1 MFDIG
6 AAELLVIVI
15 VAILVIGPKDMPR
28 AMRSAGR
35 WIGKLRRMSA
45 HFRSGIDEMVR
56 QAEIEEME
64 EKWSQRN
71 KEIMAKY
78 PTGNEPEG
86 GAPEELVPP
95 RMEPLA
101 SAGET
106 ADPDP
111 DPEPDPDAAAEAA
124 IRRAALTKAPE
135 HGGGEAPVDPA
146 PKPAAK
152 PAPKPSDEPSLPFG
166 DAEGQ
171 R

>member
-15 VAILVIGPKDMPR
+15 VAILVIGPKDMPK
-28 AMRSAGR
+28 AMRHAGR

-45 HFRSGIDEMVR
+45 HFRSGIDEVVR

-78 PTGNEPEG
+78 PTGDEPEG
-86 GAPEELVPP
+86 GAPENLLPADEGMTPLPP
-95 RMEPLA
+95 
-101 SAGET
+101 ET
-106 ADPDP
+106 DEA
-111 DPEPDPDAAAEAA
+111 DAAAEAA
-124 IRRAALTKAPE
+124 IRRAAPDKAQE
-135 HGGGEAPVDPA
+135 HTGRDT
-146 PKPAAK
+146 
-152 PAPKPSDEPSLPFG
+152 SDEPGLPFG
-166 DAEGQ
+166 DSKAD

>member
-6 AAELLVIVI
+6 AAELLVVVI
-15 VAILVIGPKDMPR
+15 VAILVIGPKDMPA
-28 AMRSAGR
+28 AMRAAGR
-35 WIGKLRRMSA
+35 WIGKMRRMSS
-45 HFRSGIDEMVR
+45 HFRAGLDEMVR

-86 GAPEELVPP
+86 GGREELVPP
-95 RMEPLA
+95 QMEPLA

-106 ADPDP
+106 ADPD
-111 DPEPDPDAAAEAA
+111 AAAEAA
-124 IRRAALTKAPE
+124 IRRAAPNKAPE
-135 HGGGEAPVDPA
+135 HGGDEAPVKPA
-146 PKPAAK
+146 PNPAAKPAAK
-152 PAPKPSDEPSLPFG
+152 PSDEPGLPFG
-166 DAEGQ
+166 DAEGE

>member
-15 VAILVIGPKDMPR
+15 VAILVIGPKDMPK
-28 AMRSAGR
+28 AMRHAGR

-78 PTGNEPEG
+78 PTGDEPEG
-86 GAPEELVPP
+86 GAPEELPAP
-95 RMEPLA
+95 QMEPLA
-101 SAGET
+101 SAGKV
-106 ADPDP
+106 A
-111 DPEPDPDAAAEAA
+111 DPDAAAEAA
-124 IRRAALTKAPE
+124 IARAAPNKAPE
-135 HGGGEAPVDPA
+135 HGGEGTT
-146 PKPAAK
+146 
-152 PAPKPSDEPSLPFG
+152 DEPGLPFG
-166 DAEGQ
+166 DSEKGA
-171 R
+171 